1 MRALKCFRFRNYY
14 SLTTIYITQVFI
26 TLNYNKESSKKI
38 RQNRES
44 VLPRHKHTAAQMIT
58 DDEFIEILILNML
71 GLDDEIFKDLCMLL
85 SAEFLGSYV
94 IMIYTH
100 TYTHT
105 YVEEKQ
111 STPYL
116 LGFFYSQNFFS
127 FN

>member
-1 MRALKCFRFRNYY
+1 
-14 SLTTIYITQVFI
+14 
-26 TLNYNKESSKKI
+26 
-38 RQNRES
+38 
-44 VLPRHKHTAAQMIT
+44 MIT

-116 LGFFYSQNFFS
+116 LGFFILKISSHLINKNSKIHTYACAYLTP
-127 FN
+127 

>member
-1 MRALKCFRFRNYY
+1 MRWK
-14 SLTTIYITQVFI
+14 
-26 TLNYNKESSKKI
+26 KESDAYESTEVFPLPQLLFIDYNLHHSSIHNVKLQQGKQQKI
-38 RQNRES
+38 RQNRER

-100 TYTHT
+100 THTHIHM
-105 YVEEKQ
+105 
-111 STPYL
+111 
-116 LGFFYSQNFFS
+116 
-127 FN
+127 